1 MRATTTESRL
11 AAFFCRR
18 VSRSHPRALSGDLWQ
33 FWYDELPAGTV
44 RFNVSVD
51 DLGTD
56 PLRPTIGG
64 EVFDLAVIADGGW
77 SALRAKYFDDRAPQ
91 YAGYQVWRFRVPAA
105 AVPGFRAFGDYS
117 DGTHHQTIL
126 LDVAMN
132 NGEDWI
138 MGGSSIAVPESEV
151 TRPATG
157 GGTNRQTGAA
167 ESSDPSPP
175 PWYLPWYKERFGAL
189 ARGELYRCM
198 AAAAEHG
205 KIASMPQYEFAAR
218 RVVSGRRVLVGDAA
232 HMASPRTASG
242 AHTAVLDAA
251 GLLNAFAPLMAGGAA
266 SPGGWGAVVDAAL
279 AAYGPPALQR
289 AAALYARSL
298 EVSADVVPP
307 GWKRSSRDREL

>member
-1 MRATTTESRL
+1 MARL
-11 AAFFCRR
+11 RR
-18 VSRSHPRALSGDLWQ
+18 RCASAHPRALPGDLWQ

-51 DLGTD
+51 DLGDD
-56 PLRPTIGG
+56 PLRPRVGG
-64 EVFDLAVIADGGW
+64 EDFDLAVIADGGW
-77 SALRAKYFDDRAPQ
+77 SSLRAKYFDDREPQ
-91 YAGYQVWRFRVPAA
+91 YGGYQVWRFRVPAA

-117 DGTHHQTIL
+117 DGTHYQTIF

-151 TRPATG
+151 TRPAPG
-157 GGTNRQTGAA
+157 GGTNRQTGEA
-167 ESSDPSPP
+167 EASEPSPP
-175 PWYLPWYKERFGAL
+175 PWYLPWYKQRFGAH
-189 ARGELYRCM
+189 AGGELYRCM
-198 AAAAEHG
+198 AAAAKHG

-251 GLLNAFAPLMAGGAA
+251 GLLNAFAPLMAGGATP
-266 SPGGWGAVVDAAL
+266 PGGWGAVVDAAL

-298 EVSADVVPP
+298 EVSADVTPP
-307 GWKRSSRDREL
+307 GWRRSSSVKKQEL